1 MTHTTLRAAL
11 RRTNL
16 QAALALALLAPAAAF
31 AQHFEAVDNIPWP
44 TLGRFP
50 AYQPEAPRP
59 TEIYVRAGALRDNN
73 IFRFADGV
81 NRRALLGDRDDP
93 SDEVLR
99 VGAGIRHDFLV
110 TGRQRLRLTAN
121 GDQYSYHRNSRLNHV
136 GYGLRGEWFW
146 EFTNDLSG
154 ALGYER
160 RHRLADLAALQRP
173 VKDMITED
181 HAFANGAYRLGP
193 SVRLRGAVDGAR
205 ARRSESELTAANSR
219 ALTLLGGVDY
229 VTALGNAFGVEVRQT
244 KANYPTLEP
253 IVGSTTL
260 VNNEFTEREVAL
272 VTTIVAGPQI
282 TGTARIGRTNRSYVQ
297 FPERNFS
304 GTTWRGTLLWTP
316 LQKTGFELA
325 LYHEPR
331 SIIDIAA
338 TSVVVTGATFGP
350 RWAPT
355 EKLVFYALVLRE
367 RQQFQGEA
375 AQIVAGAP
383 QQEQIVRLTR
393 FGAGWEPRRF
403 IELSAGLEHGTR
415 VSNVFL
421 RDYTYT
427 AVMANAQFKF

>member
-1 MTHTTLRAAL
+1 MKRTTFQAAL
-11 RRTNL
+11 KRTKL

-50 AYQPEAPRP
+50 AYPPPEAARP
-59 TEIYVRAGALRDNN
+59 TELYVRAGVLRDNN

-81 NRRALLGDRDDP
+81 NRRNLLGNSDNP

-99 VGAGIRHDFLV
+99 VGGGIRHESVV
-110 TGRQRLRLTAN
+110 TGRQRLRLAASADN
-121 GDQYSYHRNSRLNHV
+121 YSYHRHSLLDHV
-136 GYGLRGEWFW
+136 NYGLRGEWLW

-154 ALGYER
+154 AVGYER
-160 RHRLADLAALQRP
+160 RHRLVDLAQLQRP

-181 HAFANGAYRLGP
+181 HAFVNGAYRLGP
-193 SVRLRGAVDGAR
+193 SVRLRGAVDGAKANR
-205 ARRSESELTAANSR
+205 DLSEAANSR

-229 VTALGNAFGVEVRQT
+229 VTTLGNAFGVEVRQT
-244 KANYPTLEP
+244 NANYPTQEA
-253 IVGSTTL
+253 IGSAVL
-260 VNNEFTEREVAL
+260 VDNEFTEREIAL
-272 VTTIVAGPQI
+272 VTTIVANAQI
-282 TGTARIGRTNRSYVQ
+282 TGTARVGHTNRTHKQ

-304 GTTWRGTLLWTP
+304 GTTWRGTFVWTP
-316 LQKTGFELA
+316 LQKTGFELT

-338 TSVVVTGATFGP
+338 TSVVVSGAAFGP

-355 EKLVFYALVLRE
+355 EKLVFYALVVRE
-367 RQQFQGEA
+367 RQQFQGDA
-375 AQIVAGAP
+375 AQIVLGRP
-383 QQEQIVRLTR
+383 QQDEVLRTTR
-393 FGAGWEPRRF
+393 FGVGWEPRRF
-403 IELSAGLEHGTR
+403 IELSAGIDHGTR
-415 VSNVFL
+415 ESNVFL

>member
-1 MTHTTLRAAL
+1 MKRTPLPAAL
-11 RRTNL
+11 KRAKLRV
-16 QAALALALLAPAAAF
+16 ALAVALLAPGAAL

-50 AYQPEAPRP
+50 AYPPEPARP

-81 NRRALLGDRDDP
+81 NRRNLLGDTDNP
-93 SDEVLR
+93 GDEVLR
-99 VGAGIRHDFLV
+99 VGAGIRHEFLV
-110 TGRQRLRLTAN
+110 TGRQRLRLSAS
-121 GDQYSYHRNSRLNHV
+121 GDQYSYHRHTVLNHV
-136 GYGLRGEWFW
+136 NYGLRGEWLW
-146 EFTNDLSG
+146 EVTNDLSG

-160 RHRLADLAALQRP
+160 RSRLVDLAQLQRP

-181 HAFANGAYRLGP
+181 HAFVNGAYRLGP
-193 SVRLRGAVDGAR
+193 SVRLRGAVDGAKASR
-205 ARRSESELTAANSR
+205 DQNTASNSR
-219 ALTLLGGVDY
+219 AVTVLGGVDY
-229 VTALGNAFGVEVRQT
+229 VTTLGNAFGVEARQT
-244 KANYPTLEP
+244 NANYPTQEAL
-253 IVGSTTL
+253 GSVVL
-260 VNNEFTEREVAL
+260 VDNEFTEREIAL
-272 VTTIVAGPQI
+272 VTTIVANPQI
-282 TGTARIGRTNRSYVQ
+282 TGTARIGHTNRTHKQ

-304 GTTWRGTLLWTP
+304 GTTWRGTFVWTP
-316 LQKTGFELA
+316 LQKTGFELT

-338 TSVVVTGATFGP
+338 TSVVVNGAAFGP

-355 EKLVFYALVLRE
+355 EKLVFYALVVRE
-367 RQQFQGEA
+367 RLQFQGNA
-375 AQIVAGAP
+375 AQIVLGTP
-383 QQEQIVRLTR
+383 QQDEIVRTTR

-403 IELSAGLEHGTR
+403 IELSAGIDHGTR